1 MKRLWRLLPAILLGI
16 AAIPAVAADPVA
28 DFYRGK
34 TITLVISVGEGD
46 GMDRTARILARHW
59 PDTIPGNPTIIA
71 KNMPGAGSLRAT
83 EYLYTQA
90 PKDGTVLG
98 ALIPVFV
105 LQQAMGG
112 GTAGSINYDAAKFGW
127 IGSSNTSNQMVYV
140 WHTAGVETL
149 QQAMEQE
156 LLMGATGAGSNS
168 VLYPTILNNVLGT
181 RFKIIMGYRAAPEIG
196 LAMERGEV
204 QGRAGE
210 SFNTLMAVNPDWV
223 RDKKIGILVQIGVT
237 PEPGFESV
245 PLITDFA
252 KDAARRSVLQ
262 LFSQDIGLGRPYLA
276 PPGIPAERLAAL
288 RTSFD
293 AAMKDPA
300 LLAEAKQS
308 HLDISPT
315 EGEALQK
322 LVTGMLA
329 TQPEVLSRA
338 KTAMDAKNSIAG
350 EKPAKP

>member
-1 MKRLWRLLPAILLGI
+1 MRRLSLLLAGLAGLAQLGT
-16 AAIPAVAADPVA
+16 AAADPTA

-34 TITLVISVGEGD
+34 SISLIISVGEGD
-46 GMDRTARILARHW
+46 GLDRTARILARHW
-59 PDTIPGNPTIIA
+59 PDHIPGNPTIIP

-83 EYLYTQA
+83 EYLYGQA

-98 ALIPVFV
+98 AIIPVFV

-112 GTAGSINYDAAKFGW
+112 GTTGAINYDAGKFAW
-127 IGSSNTSNQMVYV
+127 LGSSSISNQMVYA
-140 WHTAGVETL
+140 WHATGVTSLE
-149 QQAMEQE
+149 QAMRQE
-156 LLMGATGAGSNS
+156 LLMGATGIGSNS

-181 RFKIIMGYRAAPEIG
+181 KFKIIMGYRTAPEVG

-210 SFNTLMAVNPDWV
+210 SFNTLMAVNADWV
-223 RDKKIGILVQIGVT
+223 REKKINILVQIGVAR
-237 PEPGFESV
+237 EPGFESV

-252 KDAARRSVLQ
+252 GDPARRAVLE
-262 LFSQDIGLGRPYLA
+262 LFSEDIGLGRPYLA
-276 PPGIPAERLAAL
+276 PPGVPAERIAAL
-288 RTSFD
+288 RRAFD
-293 AAMKDPA
+293 AAMKDPG

-315 EGEALQK
+315 GGEMLQQ
-322 LVTGMLA
+322 LVASMLA

-338 KTAMDAKNSIAG
+338 KSAMDSKDSVAG
-350 EKPAKP
+350 EKPAQP